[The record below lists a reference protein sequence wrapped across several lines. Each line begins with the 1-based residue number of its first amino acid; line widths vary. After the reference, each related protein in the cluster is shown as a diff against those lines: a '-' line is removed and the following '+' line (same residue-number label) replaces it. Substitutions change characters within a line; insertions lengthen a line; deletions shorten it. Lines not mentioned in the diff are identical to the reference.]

1 MQKPWS
7 KTAKICAVQ
16 ESIAFILA
24 HRRPFRRLPTD
35 VVTVEL
41 GLYMSAGLP
50 LVTSENRF
58 EFLMGALEVRFG
70 AFRPWAQ
77 IVGGVRR
84 GSKMIQSLRAV
95 VAGVP
100 VRGEGEVG
108 VLLDELRRL
117 LDRPGCAMIPDE
129 ERWSL
134 PDLTTFRVD
143 RMLRFKER
151 DAVERMLELLYQ
163 LDALVAMAD
172 ATERYGFVMPKL
184 VEGPLHVVAEG
195 LFNPFVEEPVGNP
208 VRLDQQR
215 RMLFLTGPNM
225 AGKTTYLR
233 SCGAAAYIAHL
244 GMGVPALSFR
254 FSPCE
259 RMFSSITVTDSV
271 RGGISFFRAEALR
284 VKAIAE
290 AVAEDRRVIALMD
303 EPFKGTNIKDA
314 PDASLG
320 VLARFAGREGS
331 LFLISSHLIEL
342 GDRLQALGQVD
353 CRHFEASEDE
363 GRLRFDYEL
372 RNGVSS
378 QRLGMRVLREEG
390 IFELLDSRD
399 GTA

>member
-1 MQKPWS
+1 
-7 KTAKICAVQ
+7 
-16 ESIAFILA
+16 
-24 HRRPFRRLPTD
+24 
-35 VVTVEL
+35 
-41 GLYMSAGLP
+41 MSAGLP

-117 LDRPGCAMIPDE
+117 LDRPGFAMIPDE

-151 DAVERMLELLYQ
+151 EAVERMLELLYQ